1 MDREAPGFTSV
12 NRDESPWADMR
23 GKPLTDRGLADRLKP
38 YKIKSTQV
46 RIGEL
51 NRQGYMAADFKDAW
65 NRYLKNKDP
74 ARSSPYR
81 PYTPY
86 IFDNKTNFVGDV
98 GDVGDAQGMGRRSRG
113 SSV

>member
-1 MDREAPGFTSV
+1 MGRHRA
-12 NRDESPWADMR
+12 
-23 GKPLTDRGLADRLKP
+23 KPLTDRGLADRLKP

-81 PYTPY
+81 PYKPY

-98 GDVGDAQGMGRRSRG
+98 GDVGDRDGELGDGVCKACDGNYGKGCPTCRPEN
-113 SSV
+113 